1 MKVAITVWK
10 DRVAPVFDVAGS
22 CIIGETLGYGHPLQE
37 QQVVSLPVLSIQN
50 KVALLVS
57 MGVSFLVCGALSQ
70 ECELQVVSQDIE
82 LFSFIAGDIN
92 DVVSAWGN
100 GSLAEQ
106 RYSMPGC
113 GCPRHRRR
121 QARRGCQNGSGHNR

>member
-22 CIIGETLGYGHPLQE
+22 CIIGETQGYGHQLQE
-37 QQVVSLPVLSIQN
+37 LQVVSLPVLSIQN
-50 KVALLVS
+50 KVALLIS
-57 MGVSFLVCGALSQ
+57 IGVSFLVCGALSR

-92 DVVSAWGN
+92 DVISGWEN
-100 GSLAEQ
+100 GTLAEQ
-106 RYSMPGC
+106 RFSMPGC
-113 GCPRHRRR
+113 GGPRHRRR
-121 QARRGCQNGSGHNR
+121 QAHHGCPRGFGHDR